1 MLYDFMY
8 QRCLPCIQDPIPA
21 PLHAGATEALQLQ
34 AACAAEEIEQ
44 LKRKVSAGRRE
55 VEELHGLLAT
65 ARAEQLGC
73 ELELKERCKLDP
85 APNPL
90 PSCHSSSCV
99 YGIAAGPAEAAA
111 RTAAGEAEA
120 LRKDRLKGCTGTK
133 PFTTATE
140 GEEEGELTLGADAS
154 AAEGTSNCAGRVKG
168 WSRGCEAGRLAA
180 ENERLVALL
189 DAMDREHDQLR
200 EAADLLRIQI
210 SEAQV
215 MGRAGEE
222 ERDKLMREVGAL
234 RSGLHAAEQVQ
245 ATETA
250 ASEMP
255 PGIPEGE
262 SCTDAD
268 HHLHLMEHQLEEERR
283 LRAQVCMCEG
293 VFATCPHNFMLQIC
307 AMGGSRHVKKSRVS
321 VKADVASCAPSC
333 RLSATLVSCC
343 RPWNR

>member
-1 MLYDFMY
+1 MLYDFIY
-8 QRCLPCIQDPIPA
+8 QRCVPCIQDPIPT

-34 AACAAEEIEQ
+34 AASAAGQIEQ
-44 LKRKVSAGRRE
+44 LKREVSAGRRE
-55 VEELHGLLAT
+55 VEELHGLLST
-65 ARAEQLGC
+65 SRAEQLGR
-73 ELELKERCKLDP
+73 ELELKERCKLEP

-90 PSCHSSSCV
+90 PFCHSSSCM

-111 RTAAGEAEA
+111 RRAAGEAEA
-120 LRKDRLKGCTGTK
+120 LRKDRLKGCAGTK

-154 AAEGTSNCAGRVKG
+154 AAEVTSNCAGRVTG
-168 WSRGCEAGRLAA
+168 WSRGCEADRLAA

-200 EAADLLRIQI
+200 EAADLLRIQM
-210 SEAQV
+210 SEAEA

-234 RSGLHAAEQVQ
+234 RTGLLAAEQVQ
-245 ATETA
+245 ATATA
-250 ASEMP
+250 ANKMP
-255 PGIPEGE
+255 PGVPVEG

-268 HHLHLMEHQLEEERR
+268 HRLHLMEHQLEEERR

-293 VFATCPHNFMLQIC
+293 VFATCPHNFRLQIY
-307 AMGGSRHVKKSRVS
+307 AMGESRHVK
-321 VKADVASCAPSC
+321 
-333 RLSATLVSCC
+333 
-343 RPWNR
+343 